1 MPEIKMPAANIT
13 ETVFRLFVSGNSLQD
28 AVKTAAA
35 HVKNASA
42 DYCASHGIE
51 LSNLTINLQ
60 RALPEKNG
68 YRLTYAIAHK
78 ATGKTPSSS
87 N

>member
-13 ETVFRLFVSGNSLQD
+13 ETVFRLFVSGSSLQD

-42 DYCASHGIE
+42 DYCASHDIE
-51 LSNLTINLQ
+51 PSKLTVSLQ
-60 RALPEKNG
+60 SAMPEKNG
-68 YRLTYAIAHK
+68 YRLTYAITHK
-78 ATGKTPSSS
+78 TV
-87 N
+87 